1 MEVATQFGDFA
12 DNIGNDVGF
21 AIRLAQTQWISFMID
36 ECDDVQFRL
45 HGNLGRITLNR
56 AASLNA
62 LTLDMVRAL
71 DARLALWA
79 QDDSVNAILIDGSGR
94 AFCAGGDVRAL
105 AEAPPGD
112 PVTADFYRFEY
123 TLNHR
128 IFTYPKPYISIL
140 DGVVMGGGAGI
151 SVHGSHRVATE
162 ATLFAMPETA
172 VGFFPDVGGSY
183 FLPRLPG
190 RIGLYLGLTG
200 IRLGPADAMYCGL
213 ATHYIP
219 RARWDTIVEA
229 LASESSIQG
238 FDRVLV
244 AAAEDPGPCTLAD
257 DRAAIDRCFASDSVA
272 GIVAELRAEDGEWA
286 RAALARLSAASPF
299 SLQVTYRLL
308 RERFD
313 SSEGHEA
320 VFAAAMRREYRV
332 SQRLVASDDFREG
345 VRAMLVDKDRKPQ
358 WFPRRIEDVREVDV
372 NACFE
377 SLGEDEL
384 NLSG

>member
-1 MEVATQFGDFA
+1 MLFRDIAE
-12 DNIGNDVGF
+12 NIITGGVFTIHCARTDG
-21 AIRLAQTQWISFMID
+21 IPTMID
-36 ECDDVQFRL
+36 ECDDVQFAR

-79 QDDSVNAILIDGSGR
+79 QDDSVSAVLIDGVGR

-112 PVTADFYRFEY
+112 YLTADFYRYEY
-123 TLNHR
+123 TLNYR
-128 IFTYPKPYISIL
+128 IFAYPKPYISFL

-151 SVHGSHRVATE
+151 SVHGSHRLVTE
-162 ATLFAMPETA
+162 ASVFAMPETA
-172 VGFFPDVGGSY
+172 IGFFPDVGGSY

-200 IRLGPADAMYCGL
+200 IRLGLDVMYCGL
-213 ATHYIP
+213 ATHFIR
-219 RARWDTIVEA
+219 RARWDSIIEE
-229 LASESSIQG
+229 LAAESSIRG
-238 FDRVLV
+238 FERVL
-244 AAAEDPGPCTLAD
+244 AAAAADPGPGTLAD
-257 DRAAIDRCFASDSVA
+257 RHTAIDRCFAPNSVA
-272 GIVAELRAEDGEWA
+272 GIVAELRDEAGEWA
-286 RAALARLSAASPF
+286 REALARLLAASPF
-299 SLQVTYRLL
+299 SLQVTHRLL
-308 RERFD
+308 REEIDPCDGR
-313 SSEGHEA
+313 EA
-320 VFAAAMRREYRV
+320 AFAAAMRREYRL

-358 WFPRRIEDVREVDV
+358 WSPQRIEDVREADV
-372 NACFE
+372 NACFD

-384 NLSG
+384 NLTD

>member
-1 MEVATQFGDFA
+1 
-12 DNIGNDVGF
+12 
-21 AIRLAQTQWISFMID
+21 
-36 ECDDVQFRL
+36 
-45 HGNLGRITLNR
+45 
-56 AASLNA
+56 
-62 LTLDMVRAL
+62 
-71 DARLALWA
+71 
-79 QDDSVNAILIDGSGR
+79 
-94 AFCAGGDVRAL
+94 
-105 AEAPPGD
+105 
-112 PVTADFYRFEY
+112 
-123 TLNHR
+123 
-128 IFTYPKPYISIL
+128 
-140 DGVVMGGGAGI
+140 MGGGAGI

-219 RARWDTIVEA
+219 RARWDTVVEA

-313 SSEGHEA
+313 SSEGTKQYSLSPCVGNIA
-320 VFAAAMRREYRV
+320 SVSDWLSAMIFARECARCWWT
-332 SQRLVASDDFREG
+332 RT
-345 VRAMLVDKDRKPQ
+345 
-358 WFPRRIEDVREVDV
+358 
-372 NACFE
+372 E
-377 SLGEDEL
+377 SPSGFLGE
-384 NLSG
+384 SKMFGKSM

>member
-1 MEVATQFGDFA
+1 
-12 DNIGNDVGF
+12 
-21 AIRLAQTQWISFMID
+21 MID

-79 QDDSVNAILIDGSGR
+79 QDDSVSAILIDGSGR

-105 AEAPPGD
+105 AEASPGD

-128 IFTYPKPYISIL
+128 IFTYSKPYISFL

-172 VGFFPDVGGSY
+172 IGFFPDVGGSY

-213 ATHYIP
+213 ATHCIP
-219 RARWDTIVEA
+219 RARWDTVVEA
-229 LASESSIQG
+229 LAGESSIQG
-238 FDRVLV
+238 IDRVLA

-257 DRAAIDRCFASDSVA
+257 DRAAIDRCFSSDSVA

-286 RAALARLSAASPF
+286 REALARLSAASPF
-299 SLQVTYRLL
+299 SLLVTHRLL
-308 RERFD
+308 REKFD

-332 SQRLVASDDFREG
+332 SQRLVAGDDFREG

-358 WFPRRIEDVREVDV
+358 WFLRRIEDVREVDV

-384 NLSG
+384 NLRD